1 MDHLVHRFY
10 KKGVKLNKKFFRAAA
25 ASVAT
30 VGMVS
35 AGLFLGT
42 SANASGN
49 AVDVAVTV
57 ANVPVNLSAS
67 RLEDK
72 LKLVLCR
79 VNDGVV
85 AAPATPTGSC
95 NDYDL
100 EEAGGAVASGTYSA
114 TYGLRLPSSATSY
127 AMYLVM
133 EKSSDLGFTSNQIS
147 AGVVNALSSTTTALD
162 TPLSTLTLGAASTPS
177 TGRVSGRKVAV
188 NLTVTGLPVG
198 MKADKVKELLT
209 VCVNTL
215 AADATAAPALP
226 GLCLKSGE
234 IKGGTLNSTT
244 GVYSA
249 TYQLNA
255 PATDGVQN
263 YALYLQTKKKDDAKL
278 AAQVGAGQFVAL
290 TTAAGVGSVT
300 TGLDGLTI
308 DLTQNT
314 GVGAI
319 RKVVPIVVP
328 ATGTY
333 AVIITKIDG
342 SKETPVAMIPVT
354 VADTQVAIPSNLKNG
369 NYRVQVVATSAG
381 DTFVIDNKGYL
392 DGRINSVE
400 GRQSR

>member
-1 MDHLVHRFY
+1 MFYRFS
-10 KKGVKLNKKFFRAAA
+10 KKGVKLNKKFFRAVTAT
-25 ASVAT
+25 VAT

-35 AGLFLGT
+35 AGLFLAS

-49 AVDVAVTV
+49 SVNVAVTV

-67 RLEDK
+67 KLEGK

-79 VNDGVV
+79 VNDGVS
-85 AAPATPTGSC
+85 AAPTAPTGSC

-100 EEAGGAVASGTYSA
+100 EEAGGSVANGTYTA

-133 EKSSDLGFTSNQIS
+133 EKSSDLGFNANQIS
-147 AGVVNALSSTTTALD
+147 AGVLNSLSSTSTSLD
-162 TPLSTLTLGAASTPS
+162 NPLSTLTLGTAAAPAS
-177 TGRVSGRKVAV
+177 GRVSGRKVAV
-188 NLTVTGLPVG
+188 NLTVTGLPAG

-215 AADATAAPALP
+215 AADVTAAPTLP

-234 IKGGTLNSTT
+234 IKGGTLNPTT

-278 AAQVGAGQFVAL
+278 AAQTGAGQFVVL
-290 TTAAGVGSVT
+290 TTASGVGSVT

-308 DLTQNT
+308 DLSQNT

-333 AVIITKIDG
+333 SVIITKIDG

-381 DTFVIDNKGYL
+381 DTFVIDNTGYL
-392 DGRINSVE
+392 DGAIQRVE

>member
-1 MDHLVHRFY
+1 MIC
-10 KKGVKLNKKFFRAAA
+10 KGVQLNKKIFRAVTSTVAA
-25 ASVAT
+25 

-35 AGLFLGT
+35 ASLFLASG
-42 SANASGN
+42 ANASGN
-49 AVDVAVTV
+49 NVNVDVSV
-57 ANVPVNLSAS
+57 ASVPAGVNAS
-67 RLEDK
+67 KLESK

-79 VNDGVV
+79 VNDGVT
-85 AAPATPTGSC
+85 AAPVAPTGQC
-95 NDYDL
+95 NGYDL
-100 EEAGGAVASGTYSA
+100 EEAGGSIANGTYSA
-114 TYGLRLPSSATSY
+114 SYGLRLPSSESAY

-133 EKSSDLGFTSNQIS
+133 EKSSDLGFRADQVS
-147 AGVVNALSSTTTALD
+147 AGVVNTLSSSTTSLTN
-162 TPLSTLTLGAASTPS
+162 PIPTLTLGAASAPS

-188 NLTVTGLPVG
+188 NLTVTGLPAG
-198 MKADKVKELLT
+198 FKADKVKEILT

-215 AADATAAPALP
+215 AADATVAPELP

-234 IKGGTLNSTT
+234 IKGGSINSTT

-263 YALYLQTKKKDDAKL
+263 YALYLQTKRKDSAKL
-278 AAQVGAGQFVAL
+278 TAQTGAGQFVVL
-290 TTAAGVGSVT
+290 TTAAGAGSVT

-308 DLTQNT
+308 DLSQNS

-319 RKVVPIVVP
+319 QKVVPIVVP

-333 AVIITKIDG
+333 AVLITKIDG
-342 SKETPVAMIPVT
+342 SKETPVALIPVT
-354 VADTQVAIPSNLKNG
+354 VADTQVAIPANLRNG
-369 NYRVQVVATSAG
+369 NYRVQVVATATG

-392 DGRINSVE
+392 DGRINQVE

>member
-1 MDHLVHRFY
+1 
-10 KKGVKLNKKFFRAAA
+10 LNKKFFRVVTAT
-25 ASVAT
+25 VAT

-35 AGLFLGT
+35 AGLFLAS

-49 AVDVAVTV
+49 SVNVAVTV

-67 RLEDK
+67 KLEGK

-79 VNDGVV
+79 VNDGVTV
-85 AAPATPTGSC
+85 APVAPTGSC
-95 NDYDL
+95 NDSDL
-100 EEAGGAVASGTYSA
+100 DEVGGSVDNGSYTA

-133 EKSSDLGFTSNQIS
+133 EKSSDLGFNTNQVS
-147 AGVVNALSSTTTALD
+147 AGVVNTLSSSTIALD
-162 TPLSTLTLGAASTPS
+162 NPLPTLTLGSASAPS
-177 TGRVSGRKVAV
+177 SGRVAGRKVAV

-215 AADATAAPALP
+215 AADVTSAPTVP

-255 PATDGVQN
+255 PAIDGVQN
-263 YALYLQTKKKDDAKL
+263 YALYLQTKKKDEVKL
-278 AAQVGAGQFVAL
+278 TAQTGAGQFVVL

-308 DLTQNT
+308 DLSQNA

-354 VADTQVAIPSNLKNG
+354 IADTQVAIPANLKNG
-369 NYRVQVVATSAG
+369 NYRVQVVATSTG
-381 DTFVIDNKGYL
+381 DTFVIDTKGYL
-392 DGRINSVE
+392 DGRINAVE

>member
-1 MDHLVHRFY
+1 
-10 KKGVKLNKKFFRAAA
+10 LNKKFFRVVTAT
-25 ASVAT
+25 VAT

-35 AGLFLGT
+35 AGLFLAS

-49 AVDVAVTV
+49 SVNVAVTV

-67 RLEDK
+67 KLEGK

-79 VNDGVV
+79 VNDGVTV
-85 AAPATPTGSC
+85 APVAPTGSC
-95 NDYDL
+95 NDSDL
-100 EEAGGAVASGTYSA
+100 DEVGGSVDNGSYTA

-133 EKSSDLGFTSNQIS
+133 DKSSDLGFNTNQVS
-147 AGVVNALSSTTTALD
+147 AGVVNTLSSSTIALD
-162 TPLSTLTLGAASTPS
+162 NPLPTLTLGSASAPS
-177 TGRVSGRKVAV
+177 SGRVAGRKVAV

-215 AADATAAPALP
+215 AADVTSAPTVP

-255 PATDGVQN
+255 PAIDGVQN
-263 YALYLQTKKKDDAKL
+263 YALYLQTKKKDEVKL
-278 AAQVGAGQFVAL
+278 TAQTGAGQFVVL

-308 DLTQNT
+308 DLSQNA

-354 VADTQVAIPSNLKNG
+354 IADTQVAIPANLKNG
-369 NYRVQVVATSAG
+369 NYRVQVVATSTG
-381 DTFVIDNKGYL
+381 DTFVIDTKGYL
-392 DGRINSVE
+392 DGRINAVE

>member
-1 MDHLVHRFY
+1 
-10 KKGVKLNKKFFRAAA
+10 LNKKFFRVVTAT
-25 ASVAT
+25 VAT

-35 AGLFLGT
+35 AGLFLAS

-49 AVDVAVTV
+49 SVNVAVTV

-67 RLEDK
+67 KLEGK

-79 VNDGVV
+79 VNDGVTV
-85 AAPATPTGSC
+85 APVAPTGSC
-95 NDYDL
+95 NDSDL
-100 EEAGGAVASGTYSA
+100 DEVGGSVDNGSYTA

-133 EKSSDLGFTSNQIS
+133 DKSSDLGFNTNQVS
-147 AGVVNALSSTTTALD
+147 AGVVNTLSSSTIALD
-162 TPLSTLTLGAASTPS
+162 NPLPTLTLGSASAPS
-177 TGRVSGRKVAV
+177 SGRVAGRKVAV

-215 AADATAAPALP
+215 AADVTSAPTVP

-255 PATDGVQN
+255 PAIDGVQS
-263 YALYLQTKKKDDAKL
+263 YALYLQTKKKDEVKL
-278 AAQVGAGQFVAL
+278 TAQTGAGQFVVL

-308 DLTQNT
+308 DLSQNA

-354 VADTQVAIPSNLKNG
+354 IADTQVAIPANLKNG
-369 NYRVQVVATSAG
+369 NYRVQVVATSTG
-381 DTFVIDNKGYL
+381 DTFVIDTKGYL
-392 DGRINSVE
+392 DGRINAVE

>member
-1 MDHLVHRFY
+1 
-10 KKGVKLNKKFFRAAA
+10 LNKKFFRVVTAT
-25 ASVAT
+25 VAT

-35 AGLFLGT
+35 AGLFLAS

-49 AVDVAVTV
+49 SVNVAVTV

-67 RLEDK
+67 KLEGK

-79 VNDGVV
+79 VNDGVTV
-85 AAPATPTGSC
+85 APVAPTGSC
-95 NDYDL
+95 NDSDL
-100 EEAGGAVASGTYSA
+100 DEVGGSVDNGSYTA

-133 EKSSDLGFTSNQIS
+133 EKSSDLGFNTNQVS
-147 AGVVNALSSTTTALD
+147 AGVVNTLSSSTIALD
-162 TPLSTLTLGAASTPS
+162 NPLPTLTLGSASAPS
-177 TGRVSGRKVAV
+177 SGRVAGRKVAV

-215 AADATAAPALP
+215 AADVTSAPTVP

-255 PATDGVQN
+255 PAIDGVQN
-263 YALYLQTKKKDDAKL
+263 YALYLQTKKKDEVKL
-278 AAQVGAGQFVAL
+278 TAQTGAGQFVVL

-308 DLTQNT
+308 DLSQNS

-354 VADTQVAIPSNLKNG
+354 IADTQVAIPANLKNG
-369 NYRVQVVATSAG
+369 NYRVQVVATSTG
-381 DTFVIDNKGYL
+381 DTFVIDTKGYL
-392 DGRINSVE
+392 DGRINAVE

>member
-1 MDHLVHRFY
+1 
-10 KKGVKLNKKFFRAAA
+10 LNKKFFRVVTAT
-25 ASVAT
+25 VAT

-35 AGLFLGT
+35 AGLFLAS

-49 AVDVAVTV
+49 SVNVAVTV

-67 RLEDK
+67 KLEGK

-79 VNDGVV
+79 VNDGVTV
-85 AAPATPTGSC
+85 APVAPTGSC
-95 NDYDL
+95 NDSDL
-100 EEAGGAVASGTYSA
+100 DEVGGSVDNGSYTA

-133 EKSSDLGFTSNQIS
+133 EKSSDLGFNTNQVS
-147 AGVVNALSSTTTALD
+147 AGVVNTLSSSTIALD
-162 TPLSTLTLGAASTPS
+162 NPLPTLTLGSASAPS
-177 TGRVSGRKVAV
+177 SGRVAGRKVAV

-215 AADATAAPALP
+215 AADVTSAPTVP

-255 PATDGVQN
+255 PAIDGVQS
-263 YALYLQTKKKDDAKL
+263 YALYLQTKKKDEVKL
-278 AAQVGAGQFVAL
+278 TAQTGAGQFVVL

-308 DLTQNT
+308 DLSQNA

-354 VADTQVAIPSNLKNG
+354 IADTQVAIPANLKNG
-369 NYRVQVVATSAG
+369 NYRVQVVATSTG
-381 DTFVIDNKGYL
+381 DTFVIDTKGYL
-392 DGRINSVE
+392 DGRINAVE